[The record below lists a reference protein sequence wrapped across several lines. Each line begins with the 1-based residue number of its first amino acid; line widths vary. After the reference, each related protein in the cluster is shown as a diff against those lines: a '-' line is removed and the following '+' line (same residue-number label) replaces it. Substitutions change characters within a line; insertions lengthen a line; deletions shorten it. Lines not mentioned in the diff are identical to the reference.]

1 MISAVR
7 ICPKCGWEI
16 IADTP
21 EGASSGRVLENGLN
35 LLADDPLQNHPRFQ
49 QLCEEKQP

>member
-7 ICPKCGWEI
+7 IGPKCGWEI

-21 EGASSGRVLENGLN
+21 ESASSGCLLENGLN

-49 QLCEEKQP
+49 KLREEKQP